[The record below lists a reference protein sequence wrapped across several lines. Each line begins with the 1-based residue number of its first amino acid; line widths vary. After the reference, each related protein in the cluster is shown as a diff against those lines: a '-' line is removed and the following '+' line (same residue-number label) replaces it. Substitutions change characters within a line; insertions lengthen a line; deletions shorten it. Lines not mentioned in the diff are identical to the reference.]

1 MEQPVRLQLTSFR
14 LEGGCPVHWT
24 TAAWSGFPGPR
35 RWDNVVDR
43 QRIELCPNA
52 LKGRYVT
59 ITPAVRDLVGRQR
72 IELCSED

>member
-1 MEQPVRLQLTSFR
+1 MPCALDDDFM
-14 LEGGCPVHWT
+14 
-24 TAAWSGFPGPR
+24 
-35 RWDNVVDR
+35 VDR

-59 ITPAVRDLVGRQR
+59 ITPAVQNLVGRQR